1 MQIIKE
7 KTRYKIFNVPPKD
20 IRYCIFPSKY
30 CDYTQFNSS
39 KHHPHAGQDRGVFKE
54 NLSGYIKIKEK
65 NWDGYPG
72 ILFSK
77 LLEYQALFN
86 HYKGKENWK
95 KSEFA
100 SRCFDYMNKTKIK
113 DRGFKNAN
121 EFLSGREKQINSLFE
136 SIIKNGIYPVSIKK
150 NKKLFVDNISIALT
164 RDMKFYFNNRGHHR
178 LSIAKIL
185 GLKFVPVK
193 ITVAKNTNVLKKFLF
208 TDDKLRF

>member
-7 KTRYKIFNVPPKD
+7 KTRYKVFKISPKD

-39 KHHPHAGQDRGVFKE
+39 KHHPHAGQERGVFKE
-54 NLSGYIKIKEK
+54 NLSGYIRIKEK
-65 NWDGYPG
+65 NWDDYPG

-77 LLEYQALFN
+77 LLEYQALLN

-100 SRCFDYMNKTKIK
+100 SRYFDYMNKTKSK
-113 DRGFKNAN
+113 DRGFKNAS
-121 EFLSGREKQINSLFE
+121 EFLSGREKQINSLFT
-136 SIIKNGIYPVSIKK
+136 SIIKKGIYPVNIKENK
-150 NKKLFVDNISIALT
+150 NLFADNISIALT
-164 RDMKFYFNNRGHHR
+164 RNMKFYFNNRGHHR

-185 GLKFVPVK
+185 DLKFIPVK
-193 ITVAKNTNVLKKFLF
+193 ITVAKNINVLKKFLF
-208 TDDKLRF
+208 KNDKLTF